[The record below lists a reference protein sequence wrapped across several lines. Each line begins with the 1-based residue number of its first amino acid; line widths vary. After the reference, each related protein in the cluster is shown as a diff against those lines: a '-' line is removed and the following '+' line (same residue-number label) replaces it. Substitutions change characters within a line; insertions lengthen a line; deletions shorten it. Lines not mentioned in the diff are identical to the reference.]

1 MATLSS
7 TLPTLIDVAKRMD
20 PDGKIAAVAEVLSQ
34 TNDIL
39 LDAPF
44 MEGNLE
50 TGHRVSI
57 RTGLPAVYWR
67 AINKGVPKSKSTTAQ
82 VDESVGILE
91 AHSNLDVDLASLNG
105 NSAAFRF
112 SEDAAFLEA
121 MSQEQA
127 SAMFYGN
134 PGTDPKKYLGIA
146 PRYSTISGA
155 ANGQNILSA
164 GGAGSDNASIYL
176 IGWGA
181 NTVHCIFPKGS
192 MAGLEHKDLGVDLV
206 RDADGN
212 EFEAYRTKY
221 QWKNGLV
228 VKDWRYI
235 VRTCNI
241 DVSNLVGN
249 SSPAALI
256 NFMSRML
263 DRIPNPSSCNLAF
276 YMNRTL
282 YSMLRLQALS
292 TSQNVLAIEK
302 GLTQFGTHANWMSFQ
317 GVPIRKVDVL
327 LNTEATVA

>member
-1 MATLSS
+1 
-7 TLPTLIDVAKRMD
+7 MD

-50 TGHRVSI
+50 TGHRVTI

-91 AHSNLDVDLASLNG
+91 AHCNLDVDLASLNG
-105 NSAAFRF
+105 GTAAFRF

-155 ANGQNILSA
+155 ANGKNILSA

-192 MAGLEHKDLGVDLV
+192 TAGLEHKDLGVDLV

-241 DVSNLVGN
+241 DVSNLISN

-327 LNTEATVA
+327 LNTEATVS